1 MKALKNVSFVLLVI
15 GGLNWLLDAVGW
27 NLVEALFGVGTT
39 ITKVVYIVVGLATL
53 VVLFTS
59 KSSKTVSSPQM

>member
-1 MKALKNVSFVLLVI
+1 MKALKTVSFVLLVV

-27 NLVEALFGVGTT
+27 NLVEALFGAGTT

-53 VVLFTS
+53 VVLFTTKS
-59 KSSKTVSSPQM
+59 KAPSAPQM

>member
-1 MKALKNVSFVLLVI
+1 MKALKTVSFVLLVV

-39 ITKVVYIVVGLATL
+39 LTKVVYIVVGLATL
-53 VVLFTS
+53 VVLFTTKS
-59 KSSKTVSSPQM
+59 KAPSAPQM

>member
-1 MKALKNVSFVLLVI
+1 MKALKTVSFVLLVV

-27 NLVEALFGVGTT
+27 NLVEALFGAGTT

-53 VVLFTS
+53 VVLFTTKS
-59 KSSKTVSSPQM
+59 KARCV

>member
-1 MKALKNVSFVLLVI
+1 MKALKTVSFVLLVI

-27 NLVEALFGVGTT
+27 NLVEALFGAGTT

-59 KSSKTVSSPQM
+59 KSKAPSAPQM

>member
-1 MKALKNVSFVLLVI
+1 MKALKTVSFVLLVI

-27 NLVEALFGVGTT
+27 NLVEALFGAGTT

-53 VVLFTS
+53 VVLFTTKS
-59 KSSKTVSSPQM
+59 KAPSAPQM

>member
-1 MKALKNVSFVLLVI
+1 MKALKTVSFVLLVV

-59 KSSKTVSSPQM
+59 KSKAPSAPQM

>member
-1 MKALKNVSFVLLVI
+1 MKALKTVSFVLLVV

-27 NLVEALFGVGTT
+27 NLVETLFGAGTT

-53 VVLFTS
+53 VVLFTTKS
-59 KSSKTVSSPQM
+59 KAPSAPQM